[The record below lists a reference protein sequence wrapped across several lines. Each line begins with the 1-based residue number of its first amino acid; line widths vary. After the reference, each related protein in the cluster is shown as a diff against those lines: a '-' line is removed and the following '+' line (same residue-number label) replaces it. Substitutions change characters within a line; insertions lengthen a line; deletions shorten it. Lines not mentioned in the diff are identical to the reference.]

1 MRHKSDST
9 ATATGHTASYP
20 RASSRIL
27 KVKRTLFPKR
37 LHVPVKRKRRAQHS
51 MPAHT
56 HCKYQTSSL
65 APQRSLAF
73 GLRRAGSSP
82 GASFLALEGTSGCAV
97 SLGNPSVL
105 FLPCLS
111 PLERPS
117 LTSNRAASSHDH
129 MRENFPNFELGAPG
143 TLSAYSLSCFGLC
156 CGTAGCFTAF
166 FVSAYRPC
174 KSACNHA
181 YKFKLTQRA
190 SRKSWYSGRCFM
202 PRSTLAYHKATL
214 LRSTAHCAKQSKPC
228 PSARKA
234 PSPF

>member
-1 MRHKSDST
+1 MRNWAHAHARAIKKKPKKNQMHFFSQRTPFGDRSGSRSSLQPRPRHCPLRSLST
-9 ATATGHTASYP
+9 CHATQERQQCNSN
-20 RASSRIL
+20 RAYSIIPSSLFL

-56 HCKYQTSSL
+56 HCKYQTRSL

-82 GASFLALEGTSGCAV
+82 VASFLALEGTSGCAV

-105 FLPCLS
+105 FLPCLF

-129 MRENFPNFELGAPG
+129 MRENFK
-143 TLSAYSLSCFGLC
+143 
-156 CGTAGCFTAF
+156 
-166 FVSAYRPC
+166 VSNLVLRVP
-174 KSACNHA
+174 
-181 YKFKLTQRA
+181 FQRT
-190 SRKSWYSGRCFM
+190 
-202 PRSTLAYHKATL
+202 P
-214 LRSTAHCAKQSKPC
+214 
-228 PSARKA
+228 
-234 PSPF
+234 